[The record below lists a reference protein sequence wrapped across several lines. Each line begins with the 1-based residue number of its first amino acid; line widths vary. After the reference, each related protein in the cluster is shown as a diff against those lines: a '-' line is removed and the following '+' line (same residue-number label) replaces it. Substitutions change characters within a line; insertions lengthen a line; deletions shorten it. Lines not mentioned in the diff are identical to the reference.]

1 MIHGP
6 QQNFVAPI
14 QVKAVVMIPV
24 FALLWLWLVLRN
36 LRKNQL
42 NWPHQGVN
50 ALLLTYLNLLLSVT
64 VFPFLIFPLGSPI
77 HQLDFGQQTLLTEL
91 NPLAFLDYQIGQNL
105 GNLIMLAP
113 LTLLA
118 PCLVPR
124 FQRFWQSLALGF
136 LTSLSIE
143 CTQLLMNYFYLGNR
157 VFDLSDLLLN
167 TGGSLLGWLIFKMVQ
182 RWWPQL
188 LRRLQVA

>member
-6 QQNFVAPI
+6 KQDFIAPL
-14 QVKAVVMIPV
+14 QVQATAMIPV
-24 FALLWLWLVLRN
+24 FVLLWLWLVLRN

-42 NWPHQGVN
+42 SWAHQSVS
-50 ALLLTYLNLLLSVT
+50 ALLLIYLNLLLSVT

-77 HQLDFGQQTLLTEL
+77 HQLDFGRQTLLTEFD
-91 NPLAFLDYQIGQNL
+91 PFAFLNYQVSQNL
-105 GNLIMLAP
+105 GNLVMLAP

-118 PCLVPR
+118 PLLVRR
-124 FQRFWQSLALGF
+124 FQQFRNDLALGF

-143 CTQLLMNYFYLGNR
+143 CTQLAMNYFYLGNR

-167 TGGSLLGWLIFKMVQ
+167 TSGGLLGWLIFKLIQ
-182 RWWPQL
+182 RWWPRL
-188 LRRLQVA
+188 LNRLHVA

>member
-6 QQNFVAPI
+6 HQTFIAPI
-14 QVKAVVMIPV
+14 QVKAAVMIPV
-24 FALLWLWLVLRN
+24 FILLWLWLVLRN

-42 NWPHQGVN
+42 SWPRQGVN

-77 HQLDFGQQTLLTEL
+77 HQLDFGKQTLLTEL
-91 NPLAFLDYQIGQNL
+91 NPLAFLGYQVSQNL

-113 LTLLA
+113 LTFLA
-118 PCLVPR
+118 PLLVAR
-124 FQRFWQSLALGF
+124 FQRFWQSLALGL

-167 TGGSLLGWLIFKMVQ
+167 TSGSLLGWLLFKLVQ